1 MKNHYTL
8 TSAEPIE
15 NRIFL
20 IRGHRVMIDFDLAR
34 IYGVSTSRLN
44 QQFRRNM
51 RRFPED
57 FAFTLTRPEFESLM
71 LQIATSKKGRGGRHK
86 LSTVFTEHGAIML
99 ASVLNSYLAVKA
111 SVQVVR
117 AFIKLR
123 ETLTATKGLANKLSE
138 LERKIESHDESIRS
152 LFDAIR
158 ELMEPPEKPKKQI
171 GFTAHEKRARYSAG
185 RK

>member
-1 MKNHYTL
+1 
-8 TSAEPIE
+8 
-15 NRIFL
+15 
-20 IRGHRVMIDFDLAR
+20 
-34 IYGVSTSRLN
+34 
-44 QQFRRNM
+44 
-51 RRFPED
+51 
-57 FAFTLTRPEFESLM
+57 
-71 LQIATSKKGRGGRHK
+71 
-86 LSTVFTEHGAIML
+86 ML